1 MLGIIKSWHAYASQ
15 QTDFSKIGPRDPEWE
30 PFLGTKLIKE
40 RQRFMHE
47 IDIMDA
53 DGRASEDLGL
63 LFGYGKL
70 SHSNLLDNLRSI
82 QKTRSSVSLSESKI
96 LGEDPLLQS
105 IFAEVTRLRVVGI
118 TPRYTVG
125 GDFQLGE
132 WPIPEG
138 SFIEPPAG
146 ALNKDIWNAGSDDDT
161 HPLDTFWADRFLIYP
176 ADPLVDHYAKT
187 NDRLK
192 LLYLGQEKKYRMSH
206 DSH

>member
-1 MLGIIKSWHAYASQ
+1 M
-15 QTDFSKIGPRDPEWE
+15 
-30 PFLGTKLIKE
+30 
-40 RQRFMHE
+40 
-47 IDIMDA
+47 
-53 DGRASEDLGL
+53 
-63 LFGYGKL
+63 
-70 SHSNLLDNLRSI
+70 
-82 QKTRSSVSLSESKI
+82 SESKI